1 MKRVDIQPQTP
12 GHSTPGG
19 SSGHGASIGEAQ
31 AGMAPSAPPAGM
43 LGRSGSKHAAAAD
56 PPQRPAPP
64 VHPAD
69 LQQAAYTVAR
79 QALGK
84 PLTAAAK
91 HLLWTAHET
100 RKEALEL
107 LHHGRGNIESDV
119 RGSEGGSL
127 VRTEA
132 YRRLRGSL
140 PVVGMPDAEHRALQ
154 AALAARGGAGNCAE
168 FAEVSAHLHARHLKP
183 GDRIS
188 RQQVMGLD
196 HSWLRV
202 QSGTPVGGEPCSG
215 PAAILD
221 AWADGP
227 VVEPAD
233 SRHAAGAAAPIHDA
247 HWIIGSRGPAT
258 FKAFE
263 EAQEGSVVEGYGR
276 RLELAADRIKEG
288 MNQGA
293 FVYCMNPIPVVSQ
306 GFTDSARN
314 AIDRSSPTT
323 LQASAVDALLESPA
337 PLTREQAEAHAGTVV
352 ALAKTL
358 DVPQPDARSAFGRV
372 ARD

>member
-1 MKRVDIQPQTP
+1 MDTQPRAP
-12 GHSTPGG
+12 GHATQGG
-19 SSGHGASIGEAQ
+19 PVGRSASNGEAQ
-31 AGMAPSAPPAGM
+31 AGMAHSAQPTG
-43 LGRSGSKHAAAAD
+43 GVVRSGNNHAAAAD
-56 PPQRPAPP
+56 PPLRPAPP

-79 QALGK
+79 QALGR
-84 PLTAAAK
+84 PLTAASK
-91 HLLWTAHET
+91 TLLWTANET

-119 RGSEGGSL
+119 RGSEGSSL

-188 RQQVMGLD
+188 RQQVKGLD

-202 QSGTPVGGEPCSG
+202 QSGTPVGGEHCSG

-227 VVEPAD
+227 VVEPPD
-233 SRHAAGAAAPIHDA
+233 SRHAAGTAEPVNDA

-263 EAQEGSVVEGYGR
+263 AAQEGSVVEGYAR
-276 RLELAADRIKEG
+276 RLGLAADRIKQG
-288 MNQGA
+288 MKQGEY
-293 FVYCMNPIPVVSQ
+293 VYCMAPIPVVSQ
-306 GFTDSARN
+306 GFTDSARH
-314 AIDRSSPTT
+314 AIDSSSPTT
-323 LQASAVDALLESPA
+323 MQASAVDALLESPA
-337 PLTREQAEAHAGTVV
+337 RLTREQAEAHAQTVV
-352 ALAKTL
+352 TLAKTL
-358 DVPQPDARSAFGRV
+358 DVLQPDARSAFGRV
-372 ARD
+372 GPD